1 MNIKSRLVHSV
12 LYLFFSFTNHAHIQA
27 VVHYHPLCPG
37 LNTPVTR
44 FTKVAAHLK
53 VCLAMT
59 CEQAEKIGD
68 VSASA
73 TYVITGLGEERKNK
87 SHSAQSHTTRG
98 AKERFHGRPD
108 VH

>member
-1 MNIKSRLVHSV
+1 MNIKVATYTLCSIF
-12 LYLFFSFTNHAHIQA
+12 FFSFTNHA
-27 VVHYHPLCPG
+27 LCPG

-53 VCLAMT
+53 VCLAMLGVT